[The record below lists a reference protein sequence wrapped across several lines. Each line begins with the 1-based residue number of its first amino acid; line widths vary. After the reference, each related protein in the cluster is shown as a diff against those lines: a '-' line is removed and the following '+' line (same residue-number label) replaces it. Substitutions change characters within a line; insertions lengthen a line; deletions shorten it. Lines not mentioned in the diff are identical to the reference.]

1 MPSFQFKAVTSTGQI
16 ISNTL
21 DATSEAAASKELV
34 QKGYRPISLKAVG
47 GKNAAVP
54 GASAGSGSGMS
65 KEIKLF
71 APKVKQDEIIMFTR
85 QLVTLLRAGVP
96 MLTALEALRDQSGKA
111 FAPAVNKIY
120 VDVMS
125 GKSFSQALDQHP
137 NVFSKL
143 YVNSVKAGEM
153 SGSLDLV
160 LERMG
165 ALIKHDA
172 EIKKKVKAALQY
184 PSFVMAAMI
193 LAFIV
198 VMTMVVPNF
207 AKMFEGL
214 NMELPLPTK
223 IMLGIS
229 TFMKK
234 NVLFVVGFAVTAA
247 VAFRT
252 YIRTAKGRFWWDG
265 LLLKIPLIGNVVLKS
280 AMSRF
285 TRMFE
290 TLNRSGLPILQTLT
304 TVAGAVGNTVIEKQ
318 IQQVALGVEKGEGIS
333 GSMKKST
340 LFPPMVNRM
349 IAIGEQSGSLDNM
362 LDNIAG
368 HYDLEVEHAV
378 KSLTGMIEPVLTV
391 VMGGA
396 VIILM
401 LGIFLPM
408 WNMIGMVK

>member
-21 DATSEAAASKELV
+21 DAASEAAASKELV
-34 QKGYRPISLKAVG
+34 QKGYRPISLKAVSG
-47 GKNAAVP
+47 GKA
-54 GASAGSGSGMS
+54 ASAAGAPAGTGMNM
-65 KEIKLF
+65 EIKLF
-71 APKVKQDEIIMFTR
+71 KPKVKGEEIIMFTR

-111 FAPAVNKIY
+111 FSPVVNRIY

-165 ALIKHDA
+165 MLIKHDA
-172 EIKKKVKAALQY
+172 ETKKKVKAAMQY
-184 PSFVMAAMI
+184 PIMVTLAMTA
-193 LAFIV
+193 AFIV

-207 AKMFEGL
+207 AKMFASLG
-214 NMELPLPTK
+214 MELPLPTK
-223 IMLGIS
+223 ILLGLGS
-229 TFMKK
+229 FMQK
-234 NVLFVVGFAVTAA
+234 NVVILLGVIGVSAG
-247 VAFRT
+247 AFIAYVKT
-252 YIRTAKGRFWWDG
+252 KKGRFWWDG
-265 LLLKIPLIGNVVLKS
+265 FQMKVPLIGNLVLKS
-280 AMSRF
+280 AMARF

-304 TVAGAVGNTVIEKQ
+304 TVSGAVGNVVVEKQ

-333 GSMKKST
+333 GSMKKSN

-349 IAIGEQSGSLDNM
+349 ISIGEQSGSLDNM
-362 LDNIAG
+362 LANIAD
-368 HYDLEVEHAV
+368 HYDLEVEYAI
-378 KSLTGMIEPVLTV
+378 KALTGMIEPILTV

-396 VIILM
+396 VAVLA
-401 LGIFLPM
+401 LGIMLPM
-408 WNMIGMVK
+408 WNMIGLVK